1 MSKLK
6 AKRLGSDF
14 QLLNYQ
20 ITQLPNFPIT
30 HGRPSR
36 IRAIVRMAP
45 DTIRGNK
52 LRSGLTVLGIVIGVA
67 VVIGVSSIGRGLDE
81 NVRDLVASI
90 GSNVIFVF
98 HLDFFTFGRMT
109 DEMRTRRE
117 LTYDDALAMQDL
129 PHIKAVSASMR
140 IFRPELGVG
149 SYAVKYQNKKARNT
163 ILEGDM
169 ASAKDVFDLP
179 MSSDHWLSDFDDEH
193 RSPVIV
199 ICYQTQQELFG
210 GEDPLGKEINIE
222 GRLFQVVGTVK
233 KIKSVF
239 GGGKDPNDNRVIM
252 PLKTFKTLHP
262 EMKQHIISVKAT
274 SHDDMPKAMDEIRE
288 LLRRRR
294 KVAFDKPDNFAIMTS
309 DSISDVWNQLTGA
322 LFIGMFAISSVGL
335 VVGGVGV
342 MNIMLVSV
350 TERTR
355 EIGVRK
361 AIGARKADILLQ
373 FTLEAIMLT
382 AVGGIVGILT
392 GAVIVW
398 VIPQI
403 WPSLPARLSMFW
415 VTFGFTSAAGVGLV
429 FGIYPAW
436 KAANLDPIES
446 LRYE

>member
-1 MSKLK
+1 M
-6 AKRLGSDF
+6 
-14 QLLNYQ
+14 
-20 ITQLPNFPIT
+20 
-30 HGRPSR
+30 
-36 IRAIVRMAP
+36 IRKDEFGEIVQMAT
-45 DTIRGNK
+45 DTLRGNK
-52 LRSGLTVLGIVIGVA
+52 LRSSLTVLGVVIGVA

-109 DEMRTRRE
+109 DEMRMRKE
-117 LTYDDALAMQDL
+117 LTYDDALAMRDL
-129 PHIKAVSASMR
+129 PHVKAVSAGLR
-140 IFRPELGVG
+140 LFRPELGIG
-149 SYAVKYQNKKARNT
+149 TYAVKYEDKKVKNT

-169 ASAKDVFDLP
+169 ASAKDVFDVP
-179 MSSDHWLSDFDDEH
+179 MGTGRWFSDFDDEH
-193 RSPVIV
+193 HSPVV
-199 ICYQTQQELFG
+199 VVGYETQHELFG
-210 GEDPLGKEINIE
+210 DQDPLGKEINIE
-222 GRLFQVVGTVK
+222 GRLFQVVGTMQ

-294 KVAFDKPDNFAIMTS
+294 RVAFDKPDNFAVMTS

-322 LFIGMFAISSVGL
+322 LFVGMFAISSVAL
-335 VVGGVGV
+335 IVGGVGV

-361 AIGARKADILLQ
+361 AIGARKRDILLQ
-373 FTLEAIMLT
+373 FTLEAIILT
-382 AVGGIVGILT
+382 AVGGIIGILF
-392 GAVIVW
+392 GALVVW
-398 VIPQI
+398 VIPMV
-403 WPSLPARLSMFW
+403 WPSLPARMSMFW
-415 VTFGFTSAAGVGLV
+415 VSFSFSSAAGVGLV

-436 KAANLDPIES
+436 KAANLDPIEA